1 MLTLS
6 PDAMPMERRHAD
18 GTMAATGMLVVA
30 LAATAATA
38 AATAAEQDC
47 RCVPP
52 MPCWNNVP
60 WKHLNTSVSGRLRVS
75 EDELASCLPAQGG
88 SLTSTACAADLA
100 STDDEFWLSSKPNG
114 YQHTG
119 LFNVWNTSRVSEYSV
134 LAETEEDM
142 QATVK
147 FAHDHNLRLV
157 VKNTG
162 HDWYGRS
169 TAPGSL
175 LLWTHLRKNIT
186 FHEGFVAEGCDASTA
201 HDAVRVGS
209 GVQFMDLYPAAL
221 QKDRIVMG
229 GTCDSV
235 GVAGC
240 WTAGCY
246 GPFTKRF
253 GNGAINILEARVV
266 LADGSLVTAS
276 KCSHPD
282 LFMSIRGGAG
292 GLAGVV
298 TEFTA
303 RSHRAP
309 EWTSVASFHGSAG
322 NLADCQTLFKEVL
335 MANAHTAMHNS
346 AGELCD
352 NGGLN
357 WQCDENGGSV
367 SLNCLA
373 YEGEPAAM
381 KAQLQPLGDW
391 AAAQNRSGGSGSTIK
406 GSVSGGVQW
415 NNTHKTI
422 DPTNKE
428 QVRAALPPGMIELHP
443 DREISTALLAS
454 MSKFFPARACMA
466 KESCAQTLA
475 ESLVKIQALTHS
487 LNGTKPTDCFMGAK
501 GQGGLSE
508 ELTAEF
514 HTTGLNPVLLDATGT
529 YLIMHNI
536 PSLPQI
542 PPSPQLLKAIWPR
555 LQQYAVTEHDDPL
568 ASVCEAGAAGD
579 QAASVACFDEWHSR
593 IPALQAKLE
602 VIRQA
607 MWAALPNEDSAG
619 KPFSGSY
626 WCETD
631 YDDLD
636 FRVSHWGMA
645 YPKLLAVKDKYDPD
659 GLFICHHCVGSERWT
674 KESGLNCRAPNT
686 TL

>member
-1 MLTLS
+1 MALGVARSGMVTMLLLAVHS
-6 PDAMPMERRHAD
+6 AQLAHAQ
-18 GTMAATGMLVVA
+18 GE
-30 LAATAATA
+30 
-38 AATAAEQDC
+38 AEADC

-52 MPCWNNVP
+52 MPCWSAVP
-60 WKHLNTSVSGRLRVS
+60 WASLNSSVEGRLRRS
-75 EDELASCLPAQGG
+75 EDELASCLSQYGG
-88 SLTSTACAADLA
+88 SLSSTECAQDLE

-119 LFNVWNTSRVSEYSV
+119 LFNVWNTSRISEYSV
-134 LAETEEDM
+134 LAETEEDF

-186 FHEGFVAEGCDASTA
+186 FHDNFVAEGCDASTA

-221 QKDRIVMG
+221 QKGRIVMG

-253 GNGAINILEARVV
+253 GNGAINILEAKVV
-266 LADGSLVTAS
+266 LADGSLVTTS

-303 RSHRAP
+303 RTHRAP
-309 EWTSVASFHGSAG
+309 EWTSSASFQGTAG
-322 NLADCQTLFKEVL
+322 NQEDCTTLFKEVL
-335 MANAHTAMHNS
+335 KMTAHTAMNYS

-357 WQCDENGGSV
+357 WHCDEDGGSV
-367 SLNCLA
+367 SFGCSA
-373 YEGEPAAM
+373 YEGDPQAM

-391 AAAQNRSGGSGSTIK
+391 AAKQQASNSSIK

-415 NNTHKTI
+415 NNTHKNF
-422 DPTNKE
+422 DPTNKQE
-428 QVRAALPPGMIELHP
+428 VRAALPPGMIELHP

-466 KESCAQTLA
+466 KDECAMTLA
-475 ESLVKIQALTHS
+475 QSLVKIQGLTGQ
-487 LNGTKPTDCFMGAK
+487 LNGTRPTDCFMGAK
-501 GQGGLSE
+501 GQGGLSK
-508 ELTAEF
+508 ELEAEF

-536 PSLPQI
+536 PSLPQV
-542 PPSPQLLKAIWPR
+542 PASPQLLKALWPR
-555 LQQYAVTEHDDPL
+555 LQQYAVTEHGDPL
-568 ASVCEAGAAGD
+568 AATCEAGAAGD
-579 QAASVACFDEWHSR
+579 QASSEQCLNEWHSR

-602 VIRQA
+602 EIRKA
-607 MWAALPNEDSAG
+607 MWTALPNTDAEG
-619 KPFSGSY
+619 NPFSGSY

-636 FRVSHWGMA
+636 FRVSHWGSA
-645 YPKLLAVKDKYDPD
+645 YPKLLAVKDKYDPVSTKD
-659 GLFICHHCVGSERWT
+659 TVHASNAAQYCFGHWLHCY
-674 KESGLNCRAPNT
+674 
-686 TL
+686 